1 MPTIRTALLLP
12 LAVCAGVA
20 LGVTPALAEGA
31 ESAPSAA
38 APAPSAA
45 PAEAPS
51 CLGKARLRG
60 ELFEEDESAL
70 KPEVLP
76 MLDLV
81 AEAMKGR
88 CAGKRILIE
97 GHTEASGDAAAD
109 HAIAEQR
116 ASEVKDALVARG
128 VPAAQLDTKGF
139 GASRPLTTDP
149 ALEELNRRVTFLV
162 EGE

>member
-1 MPTIRTALLLP
+1 MPMIPTALLVP
-12 LAVCAGVA
+12 LAVLAGIA
-20 LGVTPALAEGA
+20 LGATPAAAEGG
-31 ESAPSAA
+31 E
-38 APAPSAA
+38 PAPSAA
-45 PAEAPS
+45 TASPNGAPGEAPS

-60 ELFEEDESAL
+60 ELFEDDESAL
-70 KPEVLP
+70 KPDVLP
-76 MLDLV
+76 LLDLV

-109 HAIAEQR
+109 DAIAEKR
-116 ASEVKDALVARG
+116 ASEVKAALVARG